1 MNVSSVAPTVV
12 IKPPEVPVF
21 KAPDKTPDVQNGAAA
36 DGTRTSKPTQV
47 APLPPGREHGSTG
60 WPDGPQACPGQGRC
74 RKFARNSRDR
84 AATGERNPGMIAK
97 LLLQN
102 SIFVVALGALL
113 FASAGTLDWPAA
125 WVFLVVSAIIGPA
138 CGLWL
143 AKTDPALLAERLR
156 PTFQADQPAA
166 DKKFMLAFAVATLIW
181 LVAIG
186 LDRRAQ
192 ASDVPLVLHVL
203 GLAMYLLSTAVIVGV
218 FRENSFAAP
227 VVKVQAARHHRVIS
241 SGPYAFVRHPMYSG
255 VMLFFVGVPLL
266 LGSWWGVAIAPVFA
280 VLFAIR
286 ARIEERALVEG
297 LPDYADY
304 AARVRYRLVPGLW

>member
-1 MNVSSVAPTVV
+1 
-12 IKPPEVPVF
+12 
-21 KAPDKTPDVQNGAAA
+21 
-36 DGTRTSKPTQV
+36 
-47 APLPPGREHGSTG
+47 
-60 WPDGPQACPGQGRC
+60 
-74 RKFARNSRDR
+74 
-84 AATGERNPGMIAK
+84 MIAK

-102 SIFVVALGALL
+102 TIFVAALGALL
-113 FASAGTLDWPAA
+113 FATAGTLHWPAA
-125 WVFLVVSAIIGPA
+125 WVFLAVSATLGPA

-166 DKKFMLAFAVATLIW
+166 DKKFMLIFILVMLIW

-186 LDRRAQ
+186 LDRREQ
-192 ASDVPLVLHVL
+192 ASHVPLVLQAL
-203 GLAMYLLSTAVIVGV
+203 GLAMYLLSTAFIMWV

-227 VVKVQAARHHRVIS
+227 VVKVQVARHHHVIS

-255 VMLFFVGVPLL
+255 IMLFFFGVPLL
-266 LGSWWGVAIAPVFA
+266 VGSWWGVAIAPVFA

-304 AARVRYRLVPGLW
+304 AERVRYRLVPGLW

>member
-1 MNVSSVAPTVV
+1 
-12 IKPPEVPVF
+12 
-21 KAPDKTPDVQNGAAA
+21 
-36 DGTRTSKPTQV
+36 
-47 APLPPGREHGSTG
+47 
-60 WPDGPQACPGQGRC
+60 
-74 RKFARNSRDR
+74 
-84 AATGERNPGMIAK
+84 
-97 LLLQN
+97 
-102 SIFVVALGALL
+102 
-113 FASAGTLDWPAA
+113 
-125 WVFLVVSAIIGPA
+125 VFLVVSAIIGPA

-143 AKTDPALLAERLR
+143 ANTDPALLAERLR

-166 DKKFMLAFAVATLIW
+166 DKKFMLTFVVVALIW

-192 ASDVPLVLHVL
+192 ASGVPLPLQAL
-203 GLAMYLLSTAVIVGV
+203 GLAMYLLSTAFIMWV

-227 VVKVQAARHHRVIS
+227 VVRVQAERHHRVIS

-255 VMLFFVGVPLL
+255 IMLFFVGVPLL

-280 VLFAIR
+280 ILFAIR

>member
-1 MNVSSVAPTVV
+1 
-12 IKPPEVPVF
+12 
-21 KAPDKTPDVQNGAAA
+21 
-36 DGTRTSKPTQV
+36 
-47 APLPPGREHGSTG
+47 
-60 WPDGPQACPGQGRC
+60 
-74 RKFARNSRDR
+74 
-84 AATGERNPGMIAK
+84 MIAK

-102 SIFVVALGALL
+102 TIFVVALGALL
-113 FASAGTLDWPAA
+113 FASAGTLHWPAA
-125 WVFLVVSAIIGPA
+125 WVFLVTSAILGPA

-166 DKKFMLAFAVATLIW
+166 DKKFMLTFVVVALIW

-192 ASDVPLVLHVL
+192 ASGVPLPLQAL
-203 GLAMYLLSTAVIVGV
+203 GLAMYLLSTAFIMWV

-227 VVKVQAARHHRVIS
+227 VVRVQAERHHRVIS

-255 VMLFFVGVPLL
+255 IMLFFVGVPLL

-280 VLFAIR
+280 ILFAIR

>member
-1 MNVSSVAPTVV
+1 
-12 IKPPEVPVF
+12 
-21 KAPDKTPDVQNGAAA
+21 
-36 DGTRTSKPTQV
+36 
-47 APLPPGREHGSTG
+47 
-60 WPDGPQACPGQGRC
+60 
-74 RKFARNSRDR
+74 
-84 AATGERNPGMIAK
+84 MIAK

-203 GLAMYLLSTAVIVGV
+203 GLAMYLLSTALIMWV
-218 FRENSFAAP
+218 FRANSFAAP
-227 VVKVQAARHHRVIS
+227 VVKVQAERHHRVIS
-241 SGPYAFVRHPMYSG
+241 TGPYAFVRHPMYSG

-266 LGSWWGVAIAPVFA
+266 LGSWWGLAIAPVFV

-286 ARIEERALVEG
+286 AGIEEHALVEG

>member
-1 MNVSSVAPTVV
+1 
-12 IKPPEVPVF
+12 
-21 KAPDKTPDVQNGAAA
+21 
-36 DGTRTSKPTQV
+36 
-47 APLPPGREHGSTG
+47 
-60 WPDGPQACPGQGRC
+60 
-74 RKFARNSRDR
+74 
-84 AATGERNPGMIAK
+84 MIAK

-102 SIFVVALGALL
+102 VFFVVAMGALL
-113 FASAGTLDWPAA
+113 FASAGTLHWPGA
-125 WVFLVVSAIIGPA
+125 WALLATSALLGPT

-156 PTFQADQPAA
+156 LTARDEQPAA
-166 DKKFMLAFAVATLIW
+166 DKKFMLVFAATTLIW

-192 ASDVPLVLHVL
+192 ASDVPLVLQAL
-203 GLAMYLLSTAVIVGV
+203 GLAMYLLSTAFIMWV

-227 VVKVQAARHHRVIS
+227 VVKVQAERHHRVVS

-255 VMLFFVGVPLL
+255 IMLFFFGVPLL

-304 AARVRYRLVPGLW
+304 VARVRYRLVPGLW

>member
-1 MNVSSVAPTVV
+1 
-12 IKPPEVPVF
+12 
-21 KAPDKTPDVQNGAAA
+21 
-36 DGTRTSKPTQV
+36 
-47 APLPPGREHGSTG
+47 
-60 WPDGPQACPGQGRC
+60 
-74 RKFARNSRDR
+74 
-84 AATGERNPGMIAK
+84 MIAK

-102 SIFVVALGALL
+102 IIFVVALGALL
-113 FASAGTLDWPAA
+113 FASAGTLHWPAA
-125 WVFLVVSAIIGPA
+125 WVFLVTSAILGPA

-166 DKKFMLAFAVATLIW
+166 DKKFMLTFVVVALIW

-192 ASDVPLVLHVL
+192 ASGVPLPLQAL
-203 GLAMYLLSTAVIVGV
+203 GLAMYLLSTAFIMWV

-227 VVKVQAARHHRVIS
+227 VVKVQAERHHRVIS

-255 VMLFFVGVPLL
+255 IMLFFVGVPLL

-280 VLFAIR
+280 ILFAIR